1 MMMRDLWGIADGALR
16 LLPQS
21 VHLAPSVTRSRA

>member
-1 MMMRDLWGIADGALR
+1 MRRLWEIGGGALR